1 MGFLLF
7 RLFKIFGLG
16 FFGLGFVGPD
26 YALAKFVPRLSIHC
40 EFQPGA
46 NTLRISYT
54 LLGLGAVRDCV

>member
-26 YALAKFVPRLSIHC
+26 YALAKFVPRLIIPR

-46 NTLRISYT
+46 NTLRIS
-54 LLGLGAVRDCV
+54 